1 MTNEPCISKNYT
13 DPPSLLEISGN
24 FILHHDWKTPR
35 IKKCL
40 SVPPVVYPS
49 IKVFMI
55 VRLPSTSIYGLFRL
69 FPEGIFNRI
78 SVLTPSIPL
87 PFAPQKMTVF
97 FKTVCASIEVFLV
110 VWLLSSSMYGL
121 FKPFWI
127 GAFHQISVLT
137 SLLFHPPPPKK
148 NE

>member
-1 MTNEPCISKNYT
+1 MTNEPCTSKNYT

-35 IKKCL
+35 IKKMC
-40 SVPPVVYPS
+40 VCPTR
-49 IKVFMI
+49 MI

-110 VWLLSSSMYGL
+110 V
-121 FKPFWI
+121 
-127 GAFHQISVLT
+127 
-137 SLLFHPPPPKK
+137 
-148 NE
+148 

>member
-97 FKTVCASIEVFLV
+97 FKTVCASIKVILV
-110 VWLLSSSMYGL
+110 VRLPSTSIYGL
-121 FKPFWI
+121 SKRFPM
-127 GAFHQISVLT
+127 GVYHRISVLT
-137 SLLFHPPPPKK
+137 PPSLFPPPPKK
-148 NE
+148 